1 MENNQIRHTIP
12 LCFSKSTQSD
22 LICFSELTQDE
33 FIHRFKDVEALQG
46 DIDILIDIFNHYN
59 SREQLRYDSYTFE
72 EVLHWVNS
80 SLGFA

>member
-1 MENNQIRHTIP
+1 MENNQIRHTTP
-12 LCFSKSTQSD
+12 LCFSKLTESD

-46 DIDILIDIFNHYN
+46 DTDILIDIFNQYN
-59 SREQLRYDSYTFE
+59 SNEQLRYDSYSFDD
-72 EVLHWVNS
+72 VLHWVYS